1 MCVCVWW
8 RWTTCKHQQTPSV
21 VRSVSSV
28 FICVSSVL
36 EIYTKSICSW
46 NWMFLGCDFPMYWGQ
61 CTSNPFTVFC
71 SQGCLGRISNSFWNQ
86 DVMLDGSWTQRE
98 LNDSMSSFD
107 PSAATVRRARHGGKL
122 KKRTPHQ
129 GKKCARHARR
139 HKWPEPFTLCN
150 QIMTCQMRNP
160 EPRPVFL
167 NQRPLGVLMRQWMDI
182 LDNFC

>member
-21 VRSVSSV
+21 VRCVSSV

-71 SQGCLGRISNSFWNQ
+71 SQGCLGRISNSFWSQ
-86 DVMLDGSWTQRE
+86 DVLLDGSRTQRK
-98 LNDSMSSFD
+98 LNDWMSSFD

-122 KKRTPHQ
+122 KKENKSQASRQEMRKTC
-129 GKKCARHARR
+129 KKAQMAGALHFVNDMSNEESWT
-139 HKWPEPFTLCN
+139 K
-150 QIMTCQMRNP
+150 TC
-160 EPRPVFL
+160 VL
-167 NQRPLGVLMRQWMDI
+167 KSKTTWSSYATVDGYLG
-182 LDNFC
+182 

>member
-21 VRSVSSV
+21 VRCVSSV

-71 SQGCLGRISNSFWNQ
+71 SQGCLGRISNSFWTPRCPARWFQ
-86 DVMLDGSWTQRE
+86 DSKKIEWLNVKFRSLSCNSATSETWWQTEKREQVPSIKARNAQDMQEGTMAGALHFVNDMSNEESWTKTCV
-98 LNDSMSSFD
+98 LKSKTTWSSY
-107 PSAATVRRARHGGKL
+107 ATVDGY
-122 KKRTPHQ
+122 
-129 GKKCARHARR
+129 
-139 HKWPEPFTLCN
+139 
-150 QIMTCQMRNP
+150 
-160 EPRPVFL
+160 
-167 NQRPLGVLMRQWMDI
+167 LG
-182 LDNFC
+182 